1 VKDRVWTTLQTGKRY
16 ERAAMKSMPGEMDFA
31 IEVFARGAQ
40 RRQEPHIPIRSK
52 PRRAIV
58 GDRDAPRNNP
68 RDYRKE
74 DSIAF
79 DAEAREVD
87 RPVAP
92 RDQAYTFAS
101 PEGARQH
108 RGRRD
113 WQPVWRPLMSN
124 SRPCYR
130 ARSANRSARRFN
142 CQACASAE
150 ALSHVGFWLRS
161 VGIGADRSIV
171 AILR

>member
-1 VKDRVWTTLQTGKRY
+1 
-16 ERAAMKSMPGEMDFA
+16 MKSMPGEMDFA

-40 RRQEPHIPIRSK
+40 RRQEPRIPIRSK

-108 RGRRD
+108 RGLLAFARQRRRD
-113 WQPVWRPLMSN
+113 WQPVWRPLMIEFKTLLP
-124 SRPCYR
+124 REIGQPVR
-130 ARSANRSARRFN
+130 KAV
-142 CQACASAE
+142 Q
-150 ALSHVGFWLRS
+150 LPS
-161 VGIGADRSIV
+161 VRQ
-171 AILR
+171 R